1 MATGYFLKLNHFEG
15 PLDLLLYLIKFNEMD
30 IFEVNLAQLAEQYL
44 SYLRLM
50 QFADLKDASAFLVMG
65 ATLCE
70 IKTRRL
76 LPNSGKV
83 EGEEGSENEVDLEAQ
98 LKERLI
104 EYQKYRDAGEYFSS
118 LDKQTDRT
126 YSPVGEWERLE
137 KEYGDKISPLYGD
150 SAVLVV
156 LYEQLL
162 SALVE
167 RKPIRVKTNKEMI
180 TIERVVEK
188 MLESLQACEVF
199 LFQTMYS
206 KIQNRYELIAH
217 VLALLQLLKQVSTL
231 RCYQESQFGPL
242 WIYWY
247 DENNPESF
255 ISKIKEAP
263 LGEFGIS

>member
-1 MATGYFLKLNHFEG
+1 MATGYFLKLNRFEG

-76 LPNSGKV
+76 LPNSGKK
-83 EGEEGSENEVDLEAQ
+83 EGDEEENEVDLEAQ

-104 EYQKYRDAGEYFSS
+104 EYQKYRDAGEFFSS
-118 LDKQTDRT
+118 IDKQTDAS

-137 KEYGDKISPLYGD
+137 KEFGDRVSPLLGD
-150 SAVLVV
+150 PAVLVV

-162 SALVE
+162 SALTE
-167 RKPIRVKTNKEMI
+167 RKPIQVKTNKEMI
-180 TIERVVEK
+180 TIERVIEK
-188 MLESLQACEVF
+188 MLESLKQCEVL
-199 LFQTMYS
+199 LFQASYS
-206 KIQNRYELIAH
+206 QLKNRYELIAH
-217 VLALLQLLKQVSTL
+217 VLALLELLKQMKDL
-231 RCYQESQFGPL
+231 RCYQETQTGPL

-247 DENNPESF
+247 DEQNPDSYL
-255 ISKIKEAP
+255 SKIKEVP
-263 LGEFGIS
+263 LGELGIS

>member
-1 MATGYFLKLNHFEG
+1 MATGYFLKLNRFEG

-44 SYLRLM
+44 GYLRLM
-50 QFADLKDASAFLVMG
+50 QFSDLKDASAFLVMG

-76 LPNSGKV
+76 LPNAGKL
-83 EGEEGSENEVDLEAQ
+83 EGEENENEVDLEAQ

-104 EYQKYRDAGEYFSS
+104 EYQKYREAGEFFSS
-118 LDKQTDRT
+118 IDKQTDAS

-137 KEYGDKISPLYGD
+137 KEYGDRISPLIGD
-150 SAVLVV
+150 PAVLVV

-162 SALVE
+162 SALAE

-180 TIERVVEK
+180 TIERVIEK
-188 MLESLQACEVF
+188 MLESLKQCEVY
-199 LFQTMYS
+199 LFQAMYS
-206 KIQNRYELIAH
+206 KLKNRYELIAH

-231 RCYQESQFGPL
+231 RCYQETLEGPL

-247 DENNPESF
+247 DEANPESF
-255 ISKIKEAP
+255 VSKIKEAP
-263 LGEFGIS
+263 HGELGIS